1 MSLEI
6 PSPAQVGVLGTAGV
20 DVATDGIITSHML
33 EEYILW
39 GMTFGAWVKIFLFV
53 SVLVIIL
60 MNVPKAIMAWRTLLK
75 EI

>member
-20 DVATDGIITSHML
+20 DVATNGAITSHML

-39 GMTFGAWVKIFLFV
+39 GVTFGAWVKIFLFV

-60 MNVPKAIMAWRTLLK
+60 MNIPRAILNWRELNK
-75 EI
+75 GK